1 LKKLQIIFED
11 SDILVIDKPAGLVVN
26 RSSSQVE
33 TLQDLV
39 ASYLSLPTTDYRLQQ
54 YKKLSAIGLQTTTA
68 DSGEL
73 NAFSQRSGIVHRIDP
88 TSPRLRGASKLLVE
102 GQMPNVADEFIQR
115 AGIVHRIDK
124 ETSGLIL
131 AAKNEKS
138 FEKLQA
144 QFAKREVEKEYLCL
158 CHGMIGKDRGEIAG
172 AIGRLGSGK
181 FGILEGGREAVTKY
195 EVIDNFKFPIS
206 NFDKIIYGFGKKLK
220 AFFEKEAGDYTY
232 LRVYP
237 KTGRTHQIRV
247 HLKSINHPVVSDP
260 LYLGRRLAKFDA
272 KFCPRLFLHASR
284 IKFTHPRD
292 GKKVEFISSLPDDLQ
307 KVLIKLK

>member
-1 LKKLQIIFED
+1 MKKLQIIFED
-11 SDILVIDKPAGLVVN
+11 SDILIIDKPAGLVVN
-26 RSSSQVE
+26 RSNSQVE

-39 ASYLSLPTTDYRLQQ
+39 EEYLKISNFKLLSKDSFSS
-54 YKKLSAIGLQTTTA
+54 KKPISNDFAERA
-68 DSGEL
+68 
-73 NAFSQRSGIVHRIDP
+73 GIVHRIDP

-144 QFAKREVEKEYLCL
+144 QFAQREIEKEYLCL
-158 CHGMIGKDRGEIAG
+158 CHGVIGEDGGEITG
-172 AIGRLGSGK
+172 TIGRLGSGK
-181 FGILEGGREAVTKY
+181 FGVLEGAREAVTKY
-195 EVIDNFKFPIS
+195 QVISNFKFPFGLAQGGQIS
-206 NFDKIIYGFGKKLK
+206 NFNNLLYGFGKKLK
-220 AFFEKEAGDYTY
+220 AFFEKEVRGYSY
-232 LRVYP
+232 LQVFP

-247 HLKSINHPVVSDP
+247 HLKSISHPVVSDP

-272 KFCPRLFLHASR
+272 KFCPRLFLHAHR
-284 IKFTHPRD
+284 IKFFHPRD
-292 GKKVEFISSLPDDLQ
+292 EREVEFTSPLPADLQ
-307 KVLIKLK
+307 KVLEQLK